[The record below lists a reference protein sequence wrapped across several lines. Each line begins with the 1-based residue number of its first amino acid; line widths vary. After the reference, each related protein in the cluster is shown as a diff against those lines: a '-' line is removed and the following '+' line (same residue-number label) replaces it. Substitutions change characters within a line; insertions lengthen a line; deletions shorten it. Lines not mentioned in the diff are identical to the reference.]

1 MGLIGSRIN
10 NDQMSFVES
19 SAEASNPFSDNEGPG
34 GNNLQNSDYYRD
46 QYHMH
51 PNMRL
56 RDKGYSIY
64 VVDDE
69 HEIHRF
75 DIDTHEWTIISTTKD
90 QD

>member
-1 MGLIGSRIN
+1 ME
-10 NDQMSFVES
+10 SFY
-19 SAEASNPFSDNEGPG
+19 SNGYGQFGF
-34 GNNLQNSDYYRD
+34 NSN
-46 QYHMH
+46 QHMH

-75 DIDTHEWTIISTTKD
+75 DIDTYEWTIISTTKD
-90 QD
+90 